1 MGRNCLIILM
11 IEASIR
17 SDPSLRL
24 GSRWYHAVKSYH
36 LLELRTNLAAKALA
50 SFMKWNLRSFMVL
63 PRSANMCSSQPT
75 LYCQK
80 VIQDEILCT
89 KHFKLFSLEPPPRS
103 SEQRQ
108 RRSWFTNS
116 MSEEAGSSIVSS
128 QRKKCTSKSYGNR
141 NLWDLHCQRLPVM
154 VPSCPFHPQF
164 SWAEPSDHGSTCD
177 RGIS

>member
-63 PRSANMCSSQPT
+63 PRSANMCSSQPA

-80 VIQDEILCT
+80 VIQDEILCA

-128 QRKKCTSKSYGNR
+128 QRKNAHRKAMETETYETCTAR
-141 NLWDLHCQRLPVM
+141 DCQLWSLHVPSIPSFLGQNPLTTVLPVTE
-154 VPSCPFHPQF
+154 
-164 SWAEPSDHGSTCD
+164 A
-177 RGIS
+177 

>member
-1 MGRNCLIILM
+1 
-11 IEASIR
+11 
-17 SDPSLRL
+17 
-24 GSRWYHAVKSYH
+24 
-36 LLELRTNLAAKALA
+36 
-50 SFMKWNLRSFMVL
+50 MVL

-80 VIQDEILCT
+80 VIQDEIPCT

-141 NLWDLHCQRLPVM
+141 NLRDLHCQRLPVM

-177 RGIS
+177 RGIAQGPKEHTHEPQLTSQEESWLSKGKNPWEGRKATSQYQGILAFARNRL